1 MKYKNIFGMEIE
13 WDFKKIFL
21 LSSLLIFPNVLAL
34 FHFQL
39 FGLRIHFF
47 QYLIFLAAFIFGPVG
62 GILSGGIGSFYTAIA
77 LNNPYIAIGNMILG
91 GFVGLFMKYK
101 IGIMPSVLLAYA
113 IQVPWLWVTDI
124 YLAGMIMKYVNMIVI
139 ALLVSNI
146 ICGFMTK
153 LTAKRIKSLFFDF

>member
-1 MKYKNIFGMEIE
+1 MKYKNIFGMETE

-21 LSSLLIFPNVLAL
+21 LSALLVFPNFLAI

-62 GILSGGIGSFYTAIA
+62 GILSGAFGSLYTAIA
-77 LNNPYIAIGNMILG
+77 LNNPYIAIGNIILG
-91 GFVGLFMKYK
+91 GLAGLFMRKK
-101 IGIMPSVLLAYA
+101 LGVMPSVLLAYA
-113 IQVPWLWVTDI
+113 IQMPWLWVTDI
-124 YLAGMIMKYVNMIVI
+124 YLAGMAMKYVNMIVI

-146 ICGFMTK
+146 ICGAVTK
-153 LTAKRIKSLFFDF
+153 LTAKRIKNLFF

>member
-1 MKYKNIFGMEIE
+1 MKYENIFGMEIE

-21 LSSLLIFPNVLAL
+21 LASLLVFPNFLAL

-62 GILSGGIGSFYTAIA
+62 GILSGGLGSLYTAIA

-91 GFVGLFMKYK
+91 GFVGLFMRYK
-101 IGIMPSVLLAYA
+101 IGVIPSVILAYA

-124 YLAGMIMKYVNMIVI
+124 YLAGMAMKYVNMIII

-146 ICGFMTK
+146 ICGSVTE
-153 LTAKRIKSLFFDF
+153 LTAKRIKNLFF